1 MVATNPLRG
10 LARPPQ
16 CGGKAAR
23 PAATREALPIPVG
36 TPLVLHTTAFRGALP
51 KGVTADTTMQN
62 HQGEWVYCV
71 YCGMTSH
78 KNAQVMLQGGTKRAV
93 PAAAITPER
102 VADAETVERCGQFV
116 RFVPPSV
123 GEEGA
128 TKTGSKRSRQGLTP
142 AVIDRPDDEGPVLVV
157 KVPTYDLGA
166 VCDTAGMRADLDDR
180 HGAGGKTVVAFCE
193 PPSSAGTVELRFQDR
208 RATVAYAGFAD
219 RFVVTDP
226 DEAKDLFNRF
236 YHQLRPVAAP
246 QEPEREETRPPI
258 APWPTAMERAGSM
271 VPPPARAAPTT
282 TPSPFRFAAP
292 ATAPAVVRRVAW
304 MHPGAGDPGG
314 AAAAGLHRSTT
325 ALPMQTPARL
335 APAPLS
341 RASTAPSPSSSGGGP
356 AQAASLP
363 RAGGHTDAELSEV
376 RADVAA
382 IC

>member
-1 MVATNPLRG
+1 MVAINHLRG

-36 TPLVLHTTAFRGALP
+36 TPLVLHTTAFRGGSGGLP

-71 YCGMTSH
+71 YCGMTSA

-102 VADAETVERCGQFV
+102 VADAETVERCGHFV

-142 AVIDRPDDEGPVLVV
+142 ACIDRPDDEGPVLVV

-226 DEAKDLFNRF
+226 DEATDLFNRF
-236 YHQLRPVAAP
+236 YNQLRPVAGP
-246 QEPEREETRPPI
+246 QEPEREETRRPI
-258 APWPTAMERAGSM
+258 ARWPTAMERAGSI
-271 VPPPARAAPTT
+271 VPPQPRCSADHHTKPVPIRCAHHGAGRRTESGLDPPARRRPCRRGSGWAAPVQY
-282 TPSPFRFAAP
+282 SPPDASPCAAC
-292 ATAPAVVRRVAW
+292 
-304 MHPGAGDPGG
+304 
-314 AAAAGLHRSTT
+314 
-325 ALPMQTPARL
+325 
-335 APAPLS
+335 S
-341 RASTAPSPSSSGGGP
+341 RASLSRIHDALAEQRRRPRSSSKPP
-356 AQAASLP
+356 APCHPGHSGHACTRAA
-363 RAGGHTDAELSEV
+363 
-376 RADVAA
+376 
-382 IC
+382 